1 MGQDK
6 GEARNARLDAQE
18 LSAEELEALRP
29 YVVELQNGKF
39 ATTAEL
45 NTTEADVDAI
55 FSTHLPEFARSR
67 GPGPVPVVFWAHGG
81 LVGERSALAYA
92 QQNIP
97 WWLANGIYPIH
108 FVWHSGL
115 WATLGDLLADHLG
128 ELAGP
133 ASDTAAL
140 AETVAPL
147 SAATDFTDGLIE
159 DLLRSVGGP
168 EVWAAMKDNA
178 HRASE
183 AGGGASYVAEALRSY
198 LAAQPAAIHAVG
210 FSAGANFQRYF
221 VPEVV
226 QDGGAS
232 FDTVALLVPSL
243 RTDSFKEGLAPLLGT
258 GIKSLAL
265 FGMQEEVAL
274 ADSTFGVYRKSL
286 LYLVQGAL
294 DPIPGTPLLGQQQ
307 SVLEDPELAAMFKT
321 APATGIAEA
330 VWSVAT
336 SGPLDSRST
345 ATTHTAFNDDVPTM
359 DSVARRILGR
369 DDIIS
374 YGTTGHA
381 GVLAS
386 AAKAARRRR

>member
-92 QQNIP
+92 QHNIP

-183 AGGGASYVAEALRSY
+183 AGGGASYVAEALRAY
-198 LAAQPAAIHAVG
+198 LEVEPATIHAAG
-210 FSAGANFQRYF
+210 FSAGTVFQRYF
-221 VPEVV
+221 IPEVV
-226 QDGGAS
+226 HGGGAAFNTCS
-232 FDTVALLVPSL
+232 LLVPSL
-243 RTDSFKEGLAPLLGT
+243 CTESFKEGLAPLLGT
-258 GIKSLAL
+258 GIKSLTL
-265 FGMQEEVAL
+265 FGMQEELAL
-274 ADSTFGVYRKSL
+274 ADNVFGLYRKSL
-286 LYLVQGAL
+286 LYLIQAAL
-294 DPIPGTPLLGQQQ
+294 NPTPGTPILGLQE
-307 SVLEDPELAAMFKT
+307 SVFEDPALASLFKT
-321 APATGIAEA
+321 APAAGIADA

-345 ATTHTAFNDDVPTM
+345 ATTHTAFDDDAHTM
-359 DSVARRILGR
+359 DSVVRRITGR
-369 DDIIS
+369 ENIVS
-374 YGTTGHA
+374 YGTTRHA
-381 GVLAS
+381 RVLAFVAGS
-386 AAKAARRRR
+386 ARSRP